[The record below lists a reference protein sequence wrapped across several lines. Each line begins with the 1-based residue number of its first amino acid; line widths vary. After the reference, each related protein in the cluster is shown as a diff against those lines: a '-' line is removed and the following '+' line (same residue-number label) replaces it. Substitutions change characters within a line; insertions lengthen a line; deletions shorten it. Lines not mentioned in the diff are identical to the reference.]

1 MNRKNNI
8 LFALGLLT
16 CGTLFSQSYRDNM
29 LKLVFAGDVMGHD
42 SQILSALQPDNKSY
56 NYDTCF
62 SLVKDYIS
70 DADLAA
76 GNLEVTLGGPPYKGY
91 PQFSSPDAL
100 AESLKKSGFDLMI
113 TANNHS
119 LDRGKKGLERTIE
132 VLQAK
137 GLLHTGTFIDDTS
150 RARTYPLILEKN
162 GIRLAIL
169 NYTYGTNGLEVQEP
183 NIVNYIDLLQ
193 IKSDLDKAKTAE
205 PDMILATVHWGKEY
219 QREEDR
225 TQYEVAEYMVEHGVD
240 VIIGSHPHVVQP
252 IKMVQAKNRTG
263 LVVYS
268 LGNFISNQRKRYTD
282 GGILFELTLY
292 KNPENGKT
300 RVESYS
306 YLPVWVHKPQKKDGG
321 NHFVIV
327 PAGKDKFWYDG
338 ISMESTEYEKMKL
351 FYDDTSI
358 LLEGIAKTR
367 LPSYDEEITYR

>member
-1 MNRKNNI
+1 MKQIKHI
-8 LFALGLLT
+8 LFVVLALSYGN
-16 CGTLFSQSYRDNM
+16 LFSQSNPENK
-29 LKLVFAGDVMGHD
+29 LSLVFAGDIMGHD
-42 SQILSALQPDNKSY
+42 SHILSALQPDNSSY
-56 NYDTCF
+56 NFDTCF

-70 DADLAA
+70 AADIAV

-132 VLQAK
+132 VLQKK
-137 GLLHTGTFIDDTS
+137 GLLHTGTFRNDS
-150 RARTYPLILEKN
+150 VRARTYPLILEKN

-169 NYTYGTNGLEVQEP
+169 NYTYGTNGLKVQEP
-183 NIVNYIDLLQ
+183 NIVNYIDLVK
-193 IKSDLDKAKTAE
+193 IKSDLDKAKIAE
-205 PDMILATVHWGKEY
+205 PDMIVATIHWGKEY

-225 TQYEVAEYMVEHGVD
+225 TQFEVAEYMIEHGAD
-240 VIIGSHPHVVQP
+240 VIVGSHPHVVQP
-252 IKMVQAKNRTG
+252 IREIRTKNRSG

-282 GGILFELTLY
+282 GGILFELNLI
-292 KNPENGKT
+292 KDSNNEET

-306 YLPVWVHKPQKKDGG
+306 YLPVWVHKPPRKEGG

-327 PAGKDKFWYDG
+327 PAGRDRLWYEG
-338 ISMESTEYEKMKL
+338 LSMESAEYEKMKL
-351 FYDDTSI
+351 FYDDTSVH
-358 LLEGIAKTR
+358 LEGIAKTR
-367 LPSYDEEITYR
+367 LPVYEEEITLR